1 MSIPR
6 YTIEQ
11 MFGFPEGVVT
21 IQRWGHETFGS
32 MVKSGEG
39 VWVTYADHLA
49 AVAAAE
55 KRGAEQVLGRMD
67 KWVATTPLGRNEYL
81 RGQRDER
88 ERIVTLVTALLF
100 RKDGRLHAVGSSVD
114 EGPGVEFCCSCRGNE
129 QAAAELIKFIKGGSD
144 EA

>member
-88 ERIVTLVTALLF
+88 AVAISVVDALLHG
-100 RKDGRLHAVGSSVD
+100 DPCDCA
-114 EGPGVEFCCSCRGNE
+114 ECRVLVM
-129 QAAAELIKFIKGGSD
+129 AIKAIKGDRD
-144 EA
+144 E